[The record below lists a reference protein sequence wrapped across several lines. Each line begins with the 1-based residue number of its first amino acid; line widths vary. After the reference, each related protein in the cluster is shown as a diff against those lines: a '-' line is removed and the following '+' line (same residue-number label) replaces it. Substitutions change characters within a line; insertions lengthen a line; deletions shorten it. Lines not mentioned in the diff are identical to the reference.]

1 MSGNN
6 NNNNNK
12 EEKDSIAHEQHWDD
26 VALTPLKANFEP
38 HPAEGVIIGQGV
50 GWTNFDLEAEAPPK
64 KRSWLY
70 SRKSK
75 IIIGI
80 AIAAMIVVGI
90 TVPMVLGVRNAG
102 GKGIS

>member
-6 NNNNNK
+6 NINNNK
-12 EEKDSIAHEQHWDD
+12 EEKDSSAHEQRWDD
-26 VALTPLKANFEP
+26 VALTPRKANFEP
-38 HPAEGVIIGQGV
+38 HRAEGILIGQGP

-70 SRKSK
+70 NRKSK
-75 IIIGI
+75 IVIGI
-80 AIAAMIVVGI
+80 AIAAMIVVAI
-90 TVPMVLGVRNAG
+90 TVPMVVGVRNAG